1 MTLLQLLTAIC
12 FTLPPFFGIVSAGK
26 EAGAVGFMIGIS
38 VGLGAGGL
46 AYYALQWTY
55 EFWAKLDSRFR
66 SQSRFVMTLIEG
78 GIVVWLVF
86 LIVGAALMAIY
97 STKFIVQQMAG

>member
-1 MTLLQLLTAIC
+1 MTLLHLLTAIC
-12 FTLPPFFGIVSAGK
+12 FTSPPFFGIVSAGK

-55 EFWAKLDSRFR
+55 EFWAKLDARFR
-66 SQSRFVMTLIEG
+66 SQSRFVMNLIEG
-78 GIVVWLVF
+78 GIVVWIAC
-86 LIVGAALMAIY
+86 LILGACLMAGY
-97 STKFIVQQMAG
+97 STRFIVQQLAG

>member
-1 MTLLQLLTAIC
+1 MTLLHLLTAIC
-12 FTLPPFFGIVSAGK
+12 FTTPPILGIIAGLK
-26 EAGAVGFMIGIS
+26 AGVVGIMIGMG

-55 EFWAKLDSRFR
+55 EFWAKLDARFR

-78 GIVVWLVF
+78 GIVVWIVF
-86 LIVGAALMAIY
+86 LIFGAALMAIY